1 MPRFS
6 DETFY
11 GLGAPT
17 LGLNDILHDDDTS
30 PKKFARSYSVSLSPE
45 MYQAIKEIAAHR
57 NLPFQ
62 GNMAAFVRHA
72 LGITLEQ
79 LELFLDD
86 DSRTIFRSLMKQ
98 QRRMTRERFIV
109 TIEDSIEQQVDILRF
124 WTAKAKWTEVARS
137 MSAFLA
143 EVEDFPVTAWRE
155 HTASMWL
162 RNQGLKDLLKVW
174 TGTMKEDSSTD
185 WQVVEEV
192 WKKMERITGE

>member
-1 MPRFS
+1 MGKFD

-11 GLGAPT
+11 GLGRPA

-30 PKKFARSYSVSLSPE
+30 PRKFTRSYSVSLSPE
-45 MYQAIKEIAAHR
+45 MYQAIQEVAAHR

-72 LGITLEQ
+72 VGITLEQ
-79 LELFLDD
+79 LELFLDE

-143 EVEDFPVTAWRE
+143 EVEDYPVSAWRE
-155 HTASMWL
+155 HAAGMWL
-162 RNQGLKDLLKVW
+162 RNQGLRDLLKVW
-174 TGTMKEDSSTD
+174 TATMKVDSAAD
-185 WQVVEEV
+185 WQQVEAV
-192 WKKMERITGE
+192 YKRMERITGD